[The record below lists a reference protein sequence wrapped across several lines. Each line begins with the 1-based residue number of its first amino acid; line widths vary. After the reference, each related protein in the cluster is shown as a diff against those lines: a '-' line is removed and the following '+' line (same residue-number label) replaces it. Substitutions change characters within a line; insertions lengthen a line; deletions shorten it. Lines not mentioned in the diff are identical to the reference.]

1 MFLKLT
7 LLLVK
12 LKDLK
17 CTIGACSG
25 SHGTRHLTIFSLFFA
40 VLAVL
45 LVHLLI
51 LVEGGGRACPGI
63 ANLTANVAEVASNT
77 FGDGVPVN
85 AIVSLIVTFRK
96 IGQSVCDCRLHQIDD
111 GRAKLKAQVKDC
123 ECPST
128 MHIML

>member
-1 MFLKLT
+1 MFLELT
-7 LLLVK
+7 LLLVE

-25 SHGTRHLTIFSLFFA
+25 RHGTRHLTVSSLFFA
-40 VLAVL
+40 ALAVI

-63 ANLTANVAEVASNT
+63 ANLTTNVAELVSNA

-85 AIVSLIVTFRK
+85 AIALRVTFRK
-96 IGQSVCDCRLHQIDD
+96 IGQSVCDCRLHEIGNDS
-111 GRAKLKAQVKDC
+111 AKLKAEVKDC